1 MTSGVLDEKTIFN
14 AARKIDSPENR
25 AEYLHQA
32 CEGDHDLIHRIRT
45 LLGAYEKQAD
55 ILESPI
61 VPPALDQ
68 LAEQIGSMIG
78 LYELVE
84 EIGEGGMGSVYMA
97 LQKEPVRR
105 TVALKVIKPGMDTK
119 QVVARFEA
127 ERQALAMM
135 DHPNIARVFDGGATE
150 SGRPY
155 FAMELVDGTPIT
167 DYSDCNQLTIRER
180 LGLFGNICR
189 AVQHA
194 HQKGIIHR
202 DLKPS
207 NILVTQLDGEAL
219 PKIIDF
225 GIAKATSGRL
235 MDDSF
240 ATAVSQ
246 VVGTPMYMSPEQA
259 ALGGTDVDT
268 RSDVY
273 SLGVLLYKLLT
284 GMPPFDADRMKAV
297 SPDEFRRI
305 IREEDPP
312 KPSTRLSTLDAASE
326 TVADMHSTNPREL
339 AQQVRGELDW
349 IVMKALEKDRT
360 RRYESAGDLA
370 KDIQRYL
377 DDEPV
382 EACPPSRLYRLRKMA
397 RRHKTAL
404 AFAATVVLLL
414 VAGLLGATWLAMVA
428 TDAKNLADQRLDEV
442 QEQRE
447 IVQRRN
453 EELRQSLY
461 AVDIGLAHELWQN
474 GHRQRALDKL
484 DALRPREGETDIRGF
499 EWYYLWQLCHSG
511 RQMLPTHKGDVY
523 GIAFSPDGRMLAT
536 ASEDEKVH
544 VWDAATGQL
553 LTSLSE
559 NAGELNCVAFSPD
572 GGLLAIGADDGS
584 ILIRKTDSWQL
595 HATLAGHS
603 DNVFGVAFTPDGQ
616 LLASC
621 SFDDKVKLWSTS
633 DFAEKATLEGHTH
646 DVEFLA
652 FSPDGKTLATASSD
666 TTVKLWDTSTGKE
679 RMTLRGHTR
688 QVYGVAYS
696 HNGRWLAT
704 CGQDYTVRV
713 WDASSGEL
721 LHTLTDHTE
730 WVRDVAF
737 SPDDGTLASCSNDSL
752 AYFWNPSTGERTGT
766 IRGNSERLRGLAYS
780 SDGRTLAT
788 AGSHGVVRLW
798 DTISQQ
804 GQRTVV
810 RHPVHV
816 TYCFTPDG
824 SVLTSL
830 SNGIDTKLQK
840 WDASTGHELGTA
852 GVLPCGQ
859 VWEIAVAP
867 DNQTLAVGAAGL
879 TLLWNLATGEVLA
892 HLDNNNEHVYSV
904 AFAPNGSVLVA
915 ASGDTASIWDVKTHK
930 HLMTL
935 PTAHACFAVS
945 PDGESAALS
954 GESGAVEMRDVATGA
969 RIESFRGHE
978 EAIIA
983 LAFSPDGTVLASGGE
998 DDTIRL
1004 WDRASGRQLAVL
1016 LGHADEIRRLAFSSD
1031 GRTLASSSS
1040 DGTVRLWSVAA
1051 RRELMILDRDRYQCG
1066 HLFFSKD
1073 NTLLLDAEWNPE
1085 GETSRIVLWLG
1096 GKDETEP

>member
-14 AARKIDSPENR
+14 AARKIDSSEDR

-32 CEGDHDLIHRIRT
+32 CEGDRDLVDRVRT
-45 LLGAYEKQAD
+45 LLRAYEEQAD

-68 LAEQIGSMIG
+68 LTEQIGSTIG
-78 LYELVE
+78 PYELIE

-97 LQKEPVRR
+97 VQKEPVRR

-119 QVVARFEA
+119 QVVARFKG

-135 DHPNIARVFDGGATE
+135 DHPNIARVFDSGATE
-150 SGRPY
+150 SGHPY
-155 FAMELVDGTPIT
+155 FAMEMVDGTPIT
-167 DYSDCNQLTIRER
+167 DYSDRNQLTIRER
-180 LGLFGNICR
+180 LGLFGDVCR

-207 NILVTQLDGEAL
+207 NILVTRLDGKAI

-235 MDDSF
+235 TEESF
-240 ATAVSQ
+240 VTAVSQ

-259 ALGGTDVDT
+259 ALGGMDVDT

-284 GMPPFDADRMKAV
+284 GMPPFDLDRMRDV

-312 KPSTRLSTLDAASE
+312 KPSTRLSTLDAVSE
-326 TVADMHSTNPREL
+326 TVADEHPANRREL

-360 RRYESAGDLA
+360 RRYESVGDLA
-370 KDIQRYL
+370 KDVQRYL

-397 RRHKTAL
+397 RRHKTVL

-414 VAGLLGATWLAMVA
+414 VTGLLGATWLAMVA

-442 QEQRE
+442 LQQRE
-447 IVQRRN
+447 IAEQRS
-453 EELRQSLY
+453 EELRQDLY
-461 AVDIGLAHELWQN
+461 VVDLGIAHELWMN
-474 GHRQRALDKL
+474 GDRQRALEGL
-484 DALRPREGETDIRGF
+484 DELRPRKGETDIRGF

-511 RQMLPTHKGDVY
+511 RQMLPAHKGDVY
-523 GIAFSPDGRMLAT
+523 GITFSPDGTMLAT

-544 VWDAATGQL
+544 MWDVATGQL

-559 NAGELNCVAFSPD
+559 DAGELNCVAFSPD
-572 GGLLAIGADDGS
+572 GGLLAIGADNGS
-584 ILIRKTDSWQL
+584 VLIRETDSWQL
-595 HATLAGHS
+595 QATLAGHN

-621 SFDDKVKLWSTS
+621 SFDDKIKLWSTR
-633 DFAEKATLEGHTH
+633 DFTEKAILEGHSH

-666 TTVKLWDTSTGKE
+666 TTVKLWDTATGKE

-704 CGQDYTVRV
+704 CGQDYTVRI
-713 WDASSGEL
+713 WDAASGEL

-752 AYFWNPSTGERTGT
+752 VYFWDPSTGERIGA

-780 SDGRTLAT
+780 PDGKTLAT

-798 DTISQQ
+798 DTISRQ
-804 GQRTVV
+804 GQKTIVQ
-810 RHPVHV
+810 HPFHL
-816 TYCFTPDG
+816 TYCFAPDG

-830 SNGIDTKLQK
+830 SNGKDAKLQR
-840 WDASTGHELGTA
+840 WDASTGHELGTVQ
-852 GVLPCGQ
+852 VLPCGH
-859 VWEIAVAP
+859 VWEIVVAP
-867 DNQTLAVGAAGL
+867 DNQTLAAGAYGL
-879 TLLWNLATGEVLA
+879 ALLWNIATGEVLA
-892 HLDNNNEHVYSV
+892 RLDSNAEHVYSV
-904 AFAPNGSVLVA
+904 AFALNGRALVA
-915 ASGDTASIWDVKTHK
+915 ASGDTASIWDTKTHK
-930 HLMTL
+930 RLMTL

-945 PDGESAALS
+945 PDGESVALS
-954 GESGAVEMRDVATGA
+954 GESGSVELRDAATGEL
-969 RIESFRGHE
+969 RRTFRGHE
-978 EAIIA
+978 AEVRA
-983 LAFSPDGTVLASGGE
+983 LAFAADGTMLVSGGD

-1004 WDRASGRQLAVL
+1004 WGPASGRQLAVL
-1016 LGHADEIRRLAFSSD
+1016 LGHADGIRNLALSSD
-1031 GRTLASSSS
+1031 GKTLASSSF
-1040 DGTVRLWSVAA
+1040 DETLRLWSVAA
-1051 RRELMILDRDRYQCG
+1051 RRELMILDRDRYECG
-1066 HLFFSKD
+1066 GLLFSRD
-1073 NTLLLDAEWNPE
+1073 NTLLLDAERYRE
-1085 GETSRIVLWLG
+1085 GEPSRIVLWLG
-1096 GKDETEP
+1096 GKNETEP

>member
-349 IVMKALEKDRT
+349 IVRKLWRRIEPGVTSRPAIWQRTFNDISTTSRSRRALRRDCIGCERWRGAT
-360 RRYESAGDLA
+360 RRLW
-370 KDIQRYL
+370 L
-377 DDEPV
+377 
-382 EACPPSRLYRLRKMA
+382 SRLRWFYCLSLGCLA
-397 RRHKTAL
+397 RHGWRWWPL
-404 AFAATVVLLL
+404 
-414 VAGLLGATWLAMVA
+414 M
-428 TDAKNLADQRLDEV
+428 
-442 QEQRE
+442 
-447 IVQRRN
+447 RRI
-453 EELRQSLY
+453 S
-461 AVDIGLAHELWQN
+461 
-474 GHRQRALDKL
+474 
-484 DALRPREGETDIRGF
+484 PT
-499 EWYYLWQLCHSG
+499 SG
-511 RQMLPTHKGDVY
+511 WTK
-523 GIAFSPDGRMLAT
+523 F
-536 ASEDEKVH
+536 K
-544 VWDAATGQL
+544 
-553 LTSLSE
+553 
-559 NAGELNCVAFSPD
+559 
-572 GGLLAIGADDGS
+572 
-584 ILIRKTDSWQL
+584 
-595 HATLAGHS
+595 
-603 DNVFGVAFTPDGQ
+603 
-616 LLASC
+616 
-621 SFDDKVKLWSTS
+621 
-633 DFAEKATLEGHTH
+633 
-646 DVEFLA
+646 
-652 FSPDGKTLATASSD
+652 
-666 TTVKLWDTSTGKE
+666 
-679 RMTLRGHTR
+679 
-688 QVYGVAYS
+688 
-696 HNGRWLAT
+696 
-704 CGQDYTVRV
+704 
-713 WDASSGEL
+713 
-721 LHTLTDHTE
+721 
-730 WVRDVAF
+730 
-737 SPDDGTLASCSNDSL
+737 
-752 AYFWNPSTGERTGT
+752 
-766 IRGNSERLRGLAYS
+766 NSERS
-780 SDGRTLAT
+780 
-788 AGSHGVVRLW
+788 
-798 DTISQQ
+798 
-804 GQRTVV
+804 
-810 RHPVHV
+810 
-816 TYCFTPDG
+816 C
-824 SVLTSL
+824 
-830 SNGIDTKLQK
+830 
-840 WDASTGHELGTA
+840 
-852 GVLPCGQ
+852 
-859 VWEIAVAP
+859 
-867 DNQTLAVGAAGL
+867 
-879 TLLWNLATGEVLA
+879 
-892 HLDNNNEHVYSV
+892 
-904 AFAPNGSVLVA
+904 
-915 ASGDTASIWDVKTHK
+915 
-930 HLMTL
+930 
-935 PTAHACFAVS
+935 
-945 PDGESAALS
+945 SAA
-954 GESGAVEMRDVATGA
+954 MRNFAKVST
-969 RIESFRGHE
+969 
-978 EAIIA
+978 
-983 LAFSPDGTVLASGGE
+983 
-998 DDTIRL
+998 
-1004 WDRASGRQLAVL
+1004 Q
-1016 LGHADEIRRLAFSSD
+1016 
-1031 GRTLASSSS
+1031 
-1040 DGTVRLWSVAA
+1040 
-1051 RRELMILDRDRYQCG
+1051 
-1066 HLFFSKD
+1066 
-1073 NTLLLDAEWNPE
+1073 
-1085 GETSRIVLWLG
+1085 
-1096 GKDETEP
+1096 